1 MSRSAKLIIS
11 LQRSKDPGV
20 HLPHCL
26 LCVNRDRPVGGLD
39 HLQDQEELS
48 VPAGDEERDA
58 QLWALLRNPAGRF
71 SVLLPRHGQGAQDV
85 SSEGNSKA
93 LSLTFGLLRRGIKKR
108 LFFFQKNSEIL
119 RPHPPPLSNSEA
131 PVFSDKEI
139 SELARPPPLL
149 AKNSK
154 IFSVFF

>member
-1 MSRSAKLIIS
+1 MLIVHFKHEKDQWSQIKERFCVMSRSAKLIIS

-108 LFFFQKNSEIL
+108 LFFSEKLRNSET
-119 RPHPPPLSNSEA
+119 PSPSQQFGSPS
-131 PVFSDKEI
+131 
-139 SELARPPPLL
+139 
-149 AKNSK
+149 
-154 IFSVFF
+154 FF

>member
-1 MSRSAKLIIS
+1 MLIVHFKHEKDQWSQIKERFCVMSRSAKLIIS
-11 LQRSKDPGV
+11 LQRPKDPGV

-93 LSLTFGLLRRGIKKR
+93 LCVTSGLLSLGVCNLHSFLILTIVGKGT
-108 LFFFQKNSEIL
+108 FF
-119 RPHPPPLSNSEA
+119 PP
-131 PVFSDKEI
+131 VI
-139 SELARPPPLL
+139 S
-149 AKNSK
+149 
-154 IFSVFF
+154 SVV